1 MAAACHD
8 DSRARESHTYPLPVA
23 IPCNALTHF
32 FPRAALRI
40 SHASPLRLS
49 CRPLLS
55 QLRPS
60 GLAMYIPCRALQA
73 QSPFSYIV
81 HQSFGFL
88 SCPFY
93 IPQHTSLIR
102 FLRIFSA
109 VYTATILD
117 LCCVVKCSHISLHA
131 SMQIYMLHF
140 ISLFTKKAPNY
151 YRSGPSNFKYHDFK
165 YHNLKKYALAA
176 FHHK

>member
-8 DSRARESHTYPLPVA
+8 DSMARESHTYPLPVA

-32 FPRAALRI
+32 FPRVALRI

-60 GLAMYIPCRALQA
+60 DLARYIPCRVLQA

-81 HQSFGFL
+81 HQSFEFL
-88 SCPFY
+88 SCPFLYSTTY
-93 IPQHTSLIR
+93 ISNSLLTKL
-102 FLRIFSA
+102 LR
-109 VYTATILD
+109 
-117 LCCVVKCSHISLHA
+117 SLHCYNSRFMLCRQMFA
-131 SMQIYMLHF
+131 YLLACKHADIYAPF
-140 ISLFTKKAPNY
+140 YLFV
-151 YRSGPSNFKYHDFK
+151 H
-165 YHNLKKYALAA
+165 
-176 FHHK
+176 

>member
-49 CRPLLS
+49 CRPLQS

-60 GLAMYIPCRALQA
+60 GLARYIPCRVLQA

-81 HQSFGFL
+81 HQSFEFL
-88 SCPFY
+88 SAYSLYLLACRY
-93 IPQHTSLIR
+93 ICS
-102 FLRIFSA
+102 
-109 VYTATILD
+109 ILP
-117 LCCVVKCSHISLHA
+117 LCS
-131 SMQIYMLHF
+131 
-140 ISLFTKKAPNY
+140 
-151 YRSGPSNFKYHDFK
+151 
-165 YHNLKKYALAA
+165 LKKPQTINVQGLVISNIMISNIIISDKHALAA

>member
-32 FPRAALRI
+32 FLRAALRI

-49 CRPLLS
+49 CRPLQS

-60 GLAMYIPCRALQA
+60 GLARYTPCRASQA

-88 SCPFY
+88 SAYSLYLLACRY
-93 IPQHTSLIR
+93 ICS
-102 FLRIFSA
+102 
-109 VYTATILD
+109 ILP
-117 LCCVVKCSHISLHA
+117 LCS
-131 SMQIYMLHF
+131 
-140 ISLFTKKAPNY
+140 
-151 YRSGPSNFKYHDFK
+151 
-165 YHNLKKYALAA
+165 LKKPQTINVQGLVISNIMISNIIISDKHALAA